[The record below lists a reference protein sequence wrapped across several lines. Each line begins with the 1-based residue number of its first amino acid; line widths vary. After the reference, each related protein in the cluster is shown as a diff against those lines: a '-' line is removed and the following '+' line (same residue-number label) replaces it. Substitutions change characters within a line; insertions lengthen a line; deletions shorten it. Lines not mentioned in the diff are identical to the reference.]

1 MSKFIE
7 RTNRP
12 GKNNKFYNSNINP
25 FVSAGFGMFQNGG
38 NCTCYAWGRVF
49 EILGKKPKLSTNNA
63 ENWWSKKD
71 GYERGSEPRVGAV
84 ACYRKGEAGN
94 SKDGAGH
101 VTIVEKVH
109 SNGDYTSSE
118 SGWKSFIFKNKRY
131 KKANKYI
138 NGMGSNYVLQGFIY
152 PPYEFDSEPSEKDS
166 KPSETIYIVKK
177 GDNLSK
183 IAKKYNTTWQK
194 IYNNNKKVI
203 GSNPNLIKP
212 GMKLV
217 IK

>member
-25 FVSAGFGMFQNGG
+25 FVASGYGMFQNGG
-38 NCTCYAWGRVF
+38 NCTAYVWGRTYEV
-49 EILGKKPKLSTNNA
+49 LGKKPKLSIRNA
-63 ENWWSKKD
+63 ENWWSHKD
-71 GYERGSEPRVGAV
+71 GYERGNEPKLGAV
-84 ACYRKGEAGN
+84 ACYRRGEAGN

-101 VTIVEKVH
+101 VVYVEKVH
-109 SNGDYTSSE
+109 SNGDFTASE
-118 SGWKSFIFKNKRY
+118 SGWQSFIFKNKRY
-131 KKANKYI
+131 KKSEKYV

-152 PPYEFDSEPSEKDS
+152 PPYNFEPTKTEETS
-166 KPSETIYIVKK
+166 KPSETIYVVKK

-183 IAKKYNTTWQK
+183 IAKKYKTTWK
-194 IYNNNKKVI
+194 SIYNTNKKVI